1 MGELWRMEGMR
12 RLAITISS
20 LLALAALAAVVHA
33 GDAPAAAAEASGGI
47 TVQGTASV
55 SAVPDR
61 AQLYVGVESQG
72 ATAKAALAANAAE
85 MRRVLAALRSAGAT
99 DLKTQS
105 VNLSSRY
112 AEGGAVQGFTAQNS
126 VSATVRDVSKA
137 GAVIDAAVAAGA
149 NQVFGPNLT
158 HANPA
163 ALYRQALRAAVA
175 EARLSAQA
183 LAGASNLTL
192 GAVTAV
198 VEGGAA
204 PMPLAAAAR
213 TADQEAGS
221 TPIEPGR
228 QEVSASVSVTFAVS

>member
-1 MGELWRMEGMR
+1 MEGMR
-12 RLAITISS
+12 RLIIITTS
-20 LLALAALAAVVHA
+20 LLTLAALAAVVHA
-33 GDAPAAAAEASGGI
+33 GDAPAAADASSGGI

-55 SAVPDR
+55 SAPPDR

-72 ATAKAALAANAAE
+72 ATAKAALAANGAE
-85 MRRVLAALRSAGAT
+85 LRRVLAALRSAGAT

-105 VNLSSRY
+105 VNLNSRS
-112 AEGGAVQGFTAQNS
+112 ADGGTVQGFTAQNS

-158 HANPA
+158 HASPA
-163 ALYRQALRAAVA
+163 TLYRQALRAAVA

-183 LAGASNLTL
+183 LAAASNLTL

-204 PMPLAAAAR
+204 PMPLAMASRAA
-213 TADQEAGS
+213 DEAGS
-221 TPIEPGR
+221 TPIEPGQ
-228 QEVSASVSVTFAVS
+228 QEVTASVSVTFAAS